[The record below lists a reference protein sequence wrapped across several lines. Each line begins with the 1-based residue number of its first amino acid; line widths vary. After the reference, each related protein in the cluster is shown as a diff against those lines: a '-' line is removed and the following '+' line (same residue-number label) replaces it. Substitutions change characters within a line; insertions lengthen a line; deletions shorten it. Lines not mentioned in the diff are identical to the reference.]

1 MHRNFYKSVFFFFSS
16 GKFIAAMRD
25 TETALL
31 CIVDFYAR
39 FFSSN
44 NFPPPSHLFFQVT
57 RAFLVAFEFLLIL
70 TVTTLTVKNEILDCQ
85 LLLNHKYFFFLLLTF
100 NSTDKVVKSIIIILW
115 KI

>member
-44 NFPPPSHLFFQVT
+44 NFPPPSHLFFRVS
-57 RAFLVAFEFLLIL
+57 RAFLPCRFRIFA
-70 TVTTLTVKNEILDCQ
+70 D
-85 LLLNHKYFFFLLLTF
+85 F
-100 NSTDKVVKSIIIILW
+100 NGNDIDRKKRNSRLSVVVKP
-115 KI
+115 